1 MNKRFVQ
8 TMLSIAAL
16 AVMAYSQNTAT
27 NKSDLLPDEDGGMVR
42 VVLPN
47 AGASLVIGKNA
58 TIHGPRQVSV
68 FFGGGWAEEQTRSRQ
83 SQLTNLLSDANSGT
97 QQEMAKSGVRGVDSR
112 NALVEDFTNVSATLG
127 DLAIQKQLQTWI
139 ASGALQAP
147 KSNTV
152 FVIYLGPGVKSTLR
166 GKVGGQDYLGYY
178 SLVHLDVGN
187 IVYAVVPYEADVN
200 RMRQTATR
208 LVIEAAI
215 DPPAAK

>member
-83 SQLTNLLSDANSGT
+83 SQLTNLLGDASSGT

-112 NALVEDFTNVSATLG
+112 N
-127 DLAIQKQLQTWI
+127 
-139 ASGALQAP
+139 
-147 KSNTV
+147 
-152 FVIYLGPGVKSTLR
+152 
-166 GKVGGQDYLGYY
+166 
-178 SLVHLDVGN
+178 SL
-187 IVYAVVPYEADVN
+187 
-200 RMRQTATR
+200 
-208 LVIEAAI
+208 
-215 DPPAAK
+215 